1 MSARHKLNTAFFQGA
16 AVIAGV
22 IGLACG
28 SWKVFFLVLAVL
40 MAGAIHGGDIRPRSG
55 RRQQTGSPRE

>member
-28 SWKVFFLVLAVL
+28 SWKVFFLTLAVL
-40 MAGAIHGGDIRPRSG
+40 VAGGIHGGDIRPKSSRK
-55 RRQQTGSPRE
+55 Q